1 MGTMKIRNSKID
13 DDLFMPGHSIWKK
26 IALYLYE
33 DICHKLMRPQ
43 TLLRY
48 IGDGSLYPVP
58 LQPAQDTLWTRS
70 VVRWEDWKGE
80 RLRFSGSAENGIDY
94 RRPNGQRNRLE
105 KDFLRI
111 PELDSLIK
119 KKTFENYRLN
129 IDDVFG
135 ISASKS
141 MTHDIKSIDDFPLL
155 RCRDFVE
162 PISIEHLRKNMSH
175 GEIRL
180 DDMRFSDFEWA
191 KRRIHWHNAGGSH
204 HFAAARYQA
213 IRLGCRVTLSGKLNR
228 YSVDSDCLFQLRN
241 RWSMYLL
248 PKHEVFGKFYESMAA
263 FQCAFGQCELPR
275 NLHNAQ
281 ERDEQLTV
289 IWLSKYDP
297 KALAVTQVL
306 DISGFADFGLI
317 LDALGKSAGSLNQ

>member
-1 MGTMKIRNSKID
+1 METMKTRDKKIDNDSFTSRNS
-13 DDLFMPGHSIWKK
+13 IWRK

-48 IGDGSLYPVP
+48 IEDGSLSPVP
-58 LQPAQDTLWTRS
+58 LKPAQDTLWTRS

-80 RLRFSGSAENGIDY
+80 RLPFSSSIQNGIDY
-94 RRPNGQRNRLE
+94 RCPNGQRNRLE
-105 KDFLRI
+105 KMFLGI
-111 PELDSLIK
+111 PELNGLIK
-119 KKTFENYRLN
+119 KETFENYRLN
-129 IDDVFG
+129 IDDICG

-141 MTHDIKSIDDFPLL
+141 MTHDIESIDDFPLI
-155 RCRDFVE
+155 RCRELVE
-162 PISIEHLRKNMSH
+162 PLSIEHLQKNMAH

-204 HFAAARYQA
+204 HFAAARHQA
-213 IRLGCRVTLSGKLNR
+213 IRLGCRVTLSGKLTR
-228 YSVDSDCLFQLRN
+228 YSVNNNCLFQLRN

-248 PKHEVFGKFYESMAA
+248 PKREVFGKFYEAMAA

-275 NLHNAQ
+275 NLHNAMDK
-281 ERDEQLTV
+281 DEQLTV
-289 IWLSKYDP
+289 IWLSKDDP
-297 KALAVTQVL
+297 KALAVTQIL
-306 DISGFADFGLI
+306 DISGFTDFGLI
-317 LDALGKSAGSLNQ
+317 LDVLVKSVVRGN